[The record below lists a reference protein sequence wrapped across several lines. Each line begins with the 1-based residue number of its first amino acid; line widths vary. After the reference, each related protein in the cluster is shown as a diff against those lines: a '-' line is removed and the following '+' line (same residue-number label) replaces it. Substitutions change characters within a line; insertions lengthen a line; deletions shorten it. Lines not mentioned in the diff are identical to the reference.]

1 MSKKWEIIYLIFFG
15 IFSFCIISYG
25 SYTDF
30 LSFEGILSTSNI
42 MSLILSYVAGITG
55 VLCVFLVA
63 KENIWNYA
71 FGIISVSFWLAYVIF
86 WSPLIWDGL
95 INIVYLI
102 LNFYGLYYW
111 LHPQEKQKQE
121 GSVALTRSLS
131 KKEKIIYSLVATISI
146 FALTII
152 GMQVGRYNH
161 ISQGITDAA
170 STIFA
175 ILGQWFMSL
184 KVLENWHMWILV
196 NLIGIPLYISIGSYT
211 LAMVWLAY
219 LINAIY
225 GYILWKK
232 RMVI

>member
-1 MSKKWEIIYLIFFG
+1 
-15 IFSFCIISYG
+15 
-25 SYTDF
+25 
-30 LSFEGILSTSNI
+30 
-42 MSLILSYVAGITG
+42 
-55 VLCVFLVA
+55 
-63 KENIWNYA
+63 IWNYA

-111 LHPQEKQKQE
+111 LHPKKKQKKE
-121 GSVALTRSLS
+121 GSIALTRALT
-131 KKEKIIYSLVATISI
+131 KKEKISYTVIATIGISI
-146 FALTII
+146 LTMI
-152 GMQVGRYNH
+152 GLHIGRYDH
-161 ISQGITDAA
+161 FSQGLTDAT
-170 STIFA
+170 STILA

-184 KVLENWHMWILV
+184 KVLENWYMWILV
-196 NLIGIPLYISIGSYT
+196 NLISIPLYISIGSYT

-232 RMVI
+232 NMEVEQ